1 MKTIVYAHPW
11 DGSYNHAILTS
22 ITEKL
27 ETKREPFQVI
37 DLYKD
42 GFNPVFTAEELKHF
56 HKGETPYS
64 LVKDYQEKLKQS
76 TELIFIFPV
85 WWWDLPAI
93 LKGFIDKVMLSGF
106 AFIEDQNT
114 GTLKGLLTNIK
125 KTTVTEKLETKREPF
140 QVIDLY
146 KDGFNP
152 VFTAEELKHFHKGET
167 PYSLVKDYQEK
178 LKQSTELIFI
188 FPVWW
193 WDLPA
198 ILKGFIDKVML
209 SGFAFIE
216 DQNTGT
222 LKGLLTNI
230 KKTTVTEKLETKRE
244 PFQVIDL
251 YKDGFNPVFTAEE
264 LKHFHK
270 GETPYSLVKDY
281 QEKLKQSTELIFIF
295 PVWWW
300 DLPAILKGFI
310 DKVMLSGFAFI
321 EDQNTGTL
329 KGLLTNIKKTTVI
342 STSTT
347 DKEYIESE
355 AGNAIQSVF
364 INRTLADLG
373 LKNESTKWI
382 HFSRVNLTT
391 DEKRKQ
397 FLKEISQ
404 NI

>member
-27 ETKREPFQVI
+27 ETKKEPFQVI

-76 TELIFIFPV
+76 TELVFIFPV
-85 WWWDLPAI
+85 WWWDLPAM

-114 GTLKGLLTNIK
+114 GTL
-125 KTTVTEKLETKREPF
+125 
-140 QVIDLY
+140 Q
-146 KDGFNP
+146 
-152 VFTAEELKHFHKGET
+152 
-167 PYSLVKDYQEK
+167 
-178 LKQSTELIFI
+178 
-188 FPVWW
+188 
-193 WDLPA
+193 
-198 ILKGFIDKVML
+198 
-209 SGFAFIE
+209 
-216 DQNTGT
+216 
-222 LKGLLTNI
+222 
-230 KKTTVTEKLETKRE
+230 
-244 PFQVIDL
+244 
-251 YKDGFNPVFTAEE
+251 
-264 LKHFHK
+264 
-270 GETPYSLVKDY
+270 
-281 QEKLKQSTELIFIF
+281 
-295 PVWWW
+295 
-300 DLPAILKGFI
+300 
-310 DKVMLSGFAFI
+310 
-321 EDQNTGTL
+321 
-329 KGLLTNIKKTTVI
+329 GLLTNIKKTTVI

-364 INRTLADLG
+364 IDRTLADLG
-373 LKNESTKWI
+373 IKNESTKWI

>member
-114 GTLKGLLTNIK
+114 GTL
-125 KTTVTEKLETKREPF
+125 
-140 QVIDLY
+140 Q
-146 KDGFNP
+146 
-152 VFTAEELKHFHKGET
+152 
-167 PYSLVKDYQEK
+167 
-178 LKQSTELIFI
+178 
-188 FPVWW
+188 
-193 WDLPA
+193 
-198 ILKGFIDKVML
+198 
-209 SGFAFIE
+209 
-216 DQNTGT
+216 
-222 LKGLLTNI
+222 
-230 KKTTVTEKLETKRE
+230 
-244 PFQVIDL
+244 
-251 YKDGFNPVFTAEE
+251 
-264 LKHFHK
+264 
-270 GETPYSLVKDY
+270 
-281 QEKLKQSTELIFIF
+281 
-295 PVWWW
+295 
-300 DLPAILKGFI
+300 
-310 DKVMLSGFAFI
+310 
-321 EDQNTGTL
+321 
-329 KGLLTNIKKTTVI
+329 GLLTNIKKTTVI

-364 INRTLADLG
+364 IDRTLADLG
-373 LKNESTKWI
+373 IKNDSTKWI

>member
-27 ETKREPFQVI
+27 ETKRETFQVI

-76 TELIFIFPV
+76 TELVFIFPV
-85 WWWDLPAI
+85 WWWDLPAM

-114 GTLKGLLTNIK
+114 GTL
-125 KTTVTEKLETKREPF
+125 
-140 QVIDLY
+140 Q
-146 KDGFNP
+146 
-152 VFTAEELKHFHKGET
+152 
-167 PYSLVKDYQEK
+167 
-178 LKQSTELIFI
+178 
-188 FPVWW
+188 
-193 WDLPA
+193 
-198 ILKGFIDKVML
+198 
-209 SGFAFIE
+209 
-216 DQNTGT
+216 
-222 LKGLLTNI
+222 
-230 KKTTVTEKLETKRE
+230 
-244 PFQVIDL
+244 
-251 YKDGFNPVFTAEE
+251 
-264 LKHFHK
+264 
-270 GETPYSLVKDY
+270 
-281 QEKLKQSTELIFIF
+281 
-295 PVWWW
+295 
-300 DLPAILKGFI
+300 
-310 DKVMLSGFAFI
+310 
-321 EDQNTGTL
+321 
-329 KGLLTNIKKTTVI
+329 GLLTNIKKTTVI

-364 INRTLADLG
+364 IDRTLADLG
-373 LKNESTKWI
+373 IKNESTNWI

>member
-27 ETKREPFQVI
+27 ETKKEPFQVI

-56 HKGETPYS
+56 HKGETPYP

-76 TELIFIFPV
+76 TELVFIFPV
-85 WWWDLPAI
+85 WWWDLPAM

-114 GTLKGLLTNIK
+114 GTLQGLLT
-125 KTTVTEKLETKREPF
+125 
-140 QVIDLY
+140 
-146 KDGFNP
+146 
-152 VFTAEELKHFHKGET
+152 
-167 PYSLVKDYQEK
+167 S
-178 LKQSTELIFI
+178 
-188 FPVWW
+188 
-193 WDLPA
+193 
-198 ILKGFIDKVML
+198 
-209 SGFAFIE
+209 
-216 DQNTGT
+216 
-222 LKGLLTNI
+222 
-230 KKTTVTEKLETKRE
+230 
-244 PFQVIDL
+244 
-251 YKDGFNPVFTAEE
+251 
-264 LKHFHK
+264 
-270 GETPYSLVKDY
+270 
-281 QEKLKQSTELIFIF
+281 
-295 PVWWW
+295 
-300 DLPAILKGFI
+300 
-310 DKVMLSGFAFI
+310 
-321 EDQNTGTL
+321 
-329 KGLLTNIKKTTVI
+329 IKKTTVI

-364 INRTLADLG
+364 IDRTLADLG
-373 LKNESTKWI
+373 IKNESTKWI

>member
-76 TELIFIFPV
+76 TELVFIFPV
-85 WWWDLPAI
+85 WWWDLPAM

-114 GTLKGLLTNIK
+114 GTL
-125 KTTVTEKLETKREPF
+125 
-140 QVIDLY
+140 Q
-146 KDGFNP
+146 
-152 VFTAEELKHFHKGET
+152 
-167 PYSLVKDYQEK
+167 
-178 LKQSTELIFI
+178 
-188 FPVWW
+188 
-193 WDLPA
+193 
-198 ILKGFIDKVML
+198 
-209 SGFAFIE
+209 
-216 DQNTGT
+216 
-222 LKGLLTNI
+222 
-230 KKTTVTEKLETKRE
+230 
-244 PFQVIDL
+244 
-251 YKDGFNPVFTAEE
+251 
-264 LKHFHK
+264 
-270 GETPYSLVKDY
+270 
-281 QEKLKQSTELIFIF
+281 
-295 PVWWW
+295 
-300 DLPAILKGFI
+300 
-310 DKVMLSGFAFI
+310 
-321 EDQNTGTL
+321 
-329 KGLLTNIKKTTVI
+329 GLLTNIKKTTVI

-364 INRTLADLG
+364 IDRTLADLG
-373 LKNESTKWI
+373 IKNESTKWI

-404 NI
+404 II

>member
-22 ITEKL
+22 I
-27 ETKREPFQVI
+27 
-37 DLYKD
+37 
-42 GFNPVFTAEELKHF
+42 
-56 HKGETPYS
+56 
-64 LVKDYQEKLKQS
+64 
-76 TELIFIFPV
+76 
-85 WWWDLPAI
+85 
-93 LKGFIDKVMLSGF
+93 
-106 AFIEDQNT
+106 
-114 GTLKGLLTNIK
+114 
-125 KTTVTEKLETKREPF
+125 
-140 QVIDLY
+140 
-146 KDGFNP
+146 
-152 VFTAEELKHFHKGET
+152 
-167 PYSLVKDYQEK
+167 
-178 LKQSTELIFI
+178 
-188 FPVWW
+188 
-193 WDLPA
+193 
-198 ILKGFIDKVML
+198 
-209 SGFAFIE
+209 
-216 DQNTGT
+216 
-222 LKGLLTNI
+222 
-230 KKTTVTEKLETKRE
+230 TEKLETKRE

-382 HFSRVNLTT
+382 HLSRVNLTT

>member
-114 GTLKGLLTNIK
+114 GTL
-125 KTTVTEKLETKREPF
+125 
-140 QVIDLY
+140 Q
-146 KDGFNP
+146 
-152 VFTAEELKHFHKGET
+152 
-167 PYSLVKDYQEK
+167 
-178 LKQSTELIFI
+178 
-188 FPVWW
+188 
-193 WDLPA
+193 
-198 ILKGFIDKVML
+198 
-209 SGFAFIE
+209 
-216 DQNTGT
+216 
-222 LKGLLTNI
+222 
-230 KKTTVTEKLETKRE
+230 
-244 PFQVIDL
+244 
-251 YKDGFNPVFTAEE
+251 
-264 LKHFHK
+264 
-270 GETPYSLVKDY
+270 
-281 QEKLKQSTELIFIF
+281 
-295 PVWWW
+295 
-300 DLPAILKGFI
+300 
-310 DKVMLSGFAFI
+310 
-321 EDQNTGTL
+321 
-329 KGLLTNIKKTTVI
+329 GLLTNIKKTTVI

>member
-85 WWWDLPAI
+85 WWWDLPAM

-114 GTLKGLLTNIK
+114 GTL
-125 KTTVTEKLETKREPF
+125 
-140 QVIDLY
+140 Q
-146 KDGFNP
+146 
-152 VFTAEELKHFHKGET
+152 
-167 PYSLVKDYQEK
+167 
-178 LKQSTELIFI
+178 
-188 FPVWW
+188 
-193 WDLPA
+193 
-198 ILKGFIDKVML
+198 
-209 SGFAFIE
+209 
-216 DQNTGT
+216 
-222 LKGLLTNI
+222 
-230 KKTTVTEKLETKRE
+230 
-244 PFQVIDL
+244 
-251 YKDGFNPVFTAEE
+251 
-264 LKHFHK
+264 
-270 GETPYSLVKDY
+270 
-281 QEKLKQSTELIFIF
+281 
-295 PVWWW
+295 
-300 DLPAILKGFI
+300 
-310 DKVMLSGFAFI
+310 
-321 EDQNTGTL
+321 
-329 KGLLTNIKKTTVI
+329 GLLTNIKKTTVI

-397 FLKEISQ
+397 FLKDISQ

>member
-27 ETKREPFQVI
+27 ETKKEPFQVI

-76 TELIFIFPV
+76 TELVFIFPV
-85 WWWDLPAI
+85 WWWDLPA
-93 LKGFIDKVMLSGF
+93 M
-106 AFIEDQNT
+106 
-114 GTLKGLLTNIK
+114 
-125 KTTVTEKLETKREPF
+125 
-140 QVIDLY
+140 
-146 KDGFNP
+146 
-152 VFTAEELKHFHKGET
+152 
-167 PYSLVKDYQEK
+167 
-178 LKQSTELIFI
+178 
-188 FPVWW
+188 
-193 WDLPA
+193 
-198 ILKGFIDKVML
+198 
-209 SGFAFIE
+209 
-216 DQNTGT
+216 
-222 LKGLLTNI
+222 
-230 KKTTVTEKLETKRE
+230 
-244 PFQVIDL
+244 
-251 YKDGFNPVFTAEE
+251 
-264 LKHFHK
+264 
-270 GETPYSLVKDY
+270 
-281 QEKLKQSTELIFIF
+281 
-295 PVWWW
+295 
-300 DLPAILKGFI
+300 LKGFI

-364 INRTLADLG
+364 IDRTLADLG

-404 NI
+404 II

>member
-27 ETKREPFQVI
+27 ETKKEPFQVI

-76 TELIFIFPV
+76 TELVFIFPV
-85 WWWDLPAI
+85 WWWDLPAM

-114 GTLKGLLTNIK
+114 GTL
-125 KTTVTEKLETKREPF
+125 
-140 QVIDLY
+140 Q
-146 KDGFNP
+146 
-152 VFTAEELKHFHKGET
+152 
-167 PYSLVKDYQEK
+167 
-178 LKQSTELIFI
+178 
-188 FPVWW
+188 
-193 WDLPA
+193 
-198 ILKGFIDKVML
+198 
-209 SGFAFIE
+209 
-216 DQNTGT
+216 
-222 LKGLLTNI
+222 
-230 KKTTVTEKLETKRE
+230 
-244 PFQVIDL
+244 
-251 YKDGFNPVFTAEE
+251 
-264 LKHFHK
+264 
-270 GETPYSLVKDY
+270 
-281 QEKLKQSTELIFIF
+281 
-295 PVWWW
+295 
-300 DLPAILKGFI
+300 
-310 DKVMLSGFAFI
+310 
-321 EDQNTGTL
+321 
-329 KGLLTNIKKTTVI
+329 GLLTNIKKTTVI

-364 INRTLADLG
+364 IDRTLADLEI
-373 LKNESTKWI
+373 KNESTKWI

>member
-22 ITEKL
+22 ITENL
-27 ETKREPFQVI
+27 ETKKEPFQVI

-56 HKGETPYS
+56 HKGETPYP

-76 TELIFIFPV
+76 TELVFIFPV
-85 WWWDLPAI
+85 WWWDLPAM

-114 GTLKGLLTNIK
+114 GTLQGLLT
-125 KTTVTEKLETKREPF
+125 
-140 QVIDLY
+140 
-146 KDGFNP
+146 
-152 VFTAEELKHFHKGET
+152 
-167 PYSLVKDYQEK
+167 S
-178 LKQSTELIFI
+178 
-188 FPVWW
+188 
-193 WDLPA
+193 
-198 ILKGFIDKVML
+198 
-209 SGFAFIE
+209 
-216 DQNTGT
+216 
-222 LKGLLTNI
+222 
-230 KKTTVTEKLETKRE
+230 
-244 PFQVIDL
+244 
-251 YKDGFNPVFTAEE
+251 
-264 LKHFHK
+264 
-270 GETPYSLVKDY
+270 
-281 QEKLKQSTELIFIF
+281 
-295 PVWWW
+295 
-300 DLPAILKGFI
+300 
-310 DKVMLSGFAFI
+310 
-321 EDQNTGTL
+321 
-329 KGLLTNIKKTTVI
+329 IKKTTVI

-364 INRTLADLG
+364 IDRTLADLG
-373 LKNESTKWI
+373 IKNESTKWI

>member
-27 ETKREPFQVI
+27 ETKKEPFQVI

-76 TELIFIFPV
+76 TELVFIFPV

-114 GTLKGLLTNIK
+114 GTL
-125 KTTVTEKLETKREPF
+125 
-140 QVIDLY
+140 Q
-146 KDGFNP
+146 
-152 VFTAEELKHFHKGET
+152 
-167 PYSLVKDYQEK
+167 
-178 LKQSTELIFI
+178 
-188 FPVWW
+188 
-193 WDLPA
+193 
-198 ILKGFIDKVML
+198 
-209 SGFAFIE
+209 
-216 DQNTGT
+216 
-222 LKGLLTNI
+222 
-230 KKTTVTEKLETKRE
+230 
-244 PFQVIDL
+244 
-251 YKDGFNPVFTAEE
+251 
-264 LKHFHK
+264 
-270 GETPYSLVKDY
+270 
-281 QEKLKQSTELIFIF
+281 
-295 PVWWW
+295 
-300 DLPAILKGFI
+300 
-310 DKVMLSGFAFI
+310 
-321 EDQNTGTL
+321 
-329 KGLLTNIKKTTVI
+329 GLLTNIKKTTVI

-347 DKEYIESE
+347 DKEYIEFE

-364 INRTLADLG
+364 IDRTLADLG
-373 LKNESTKWI
+373 IKNESTKWI

>member
-76 TELIFIFPV
+76 TELVFIFPV
-85 WWWDLPAI
+85 WWWDLPAM

-114 GTLKGLLTNIK
+114 GTL
-125 KTTVTEKLETKREPF
+125 
-140 QVIDLY
+140 Q
-146 KDGFNP
+146 
-152 VFTAEELKHFHKGET
+152 
-167 PYSLVKDYQEK
+167 
-178 LKQSTELIFI
+178 
-188 FPVWW
+188 
-193 WDLPA
+193 
-198 ILKGFIDKVML
+198 
-209 SGFAFIE
+209 
-216 DQNTGT
+216 
-222 LKGLLTNI
+222 
-230 KKTTVTEKLETKRE
+230 
-244 PFQVIDL
+244 
-251 YKDGFNPVFTAEE
+251 
-264 LKHFHK
+264 
-270 GETPYSLVKDY
+270 
-281 QEKLKQSTELIFIF
+281 
-295 PVWWW
+295 
-300 DLPAILKGFI
+300 
-310 DKVMLSGFAFI
+310 
-321 EDQNTGTL
+321 
-329 KGLLTNIKKTTVI
+329 GLLTNIKKTTVI

-404 NI
+404 II

>member
-76 TELIFIFPV
+76 TELVFIFPV
-85 WWWDLPAI
+85 WWWDLPAM

-114 GTLKGLLTNIK
+114 GTL
-125 KTTVTEKLETKREPF
+125 
-140 QVIDLY
+140 Q
-146 KDGFNP
+146 
-152 VFTAEELKHFHKGET
+152 
-167 PYSLVKDYQEK
+167 
-178 LKQSTELIFI
+178 
-188 FPVWW
+188 
-193 WDLPA
+193 
-198 ILKGFIDKVML
+198 
-209 SGFAFIE
+209 
-216 DQNTGT
+216 
-222 LKGLLTNI
+222 
-230 KKTTVTEKLETKRE
+230 
-244 PFQVIDL
+244 
-251 YKDGFNPVFTAEE
+251 
-264 LKHFHK
+264 
-270 GETPYSLVKDY
+270 
-281 QEKLKQSTELIFIF
+281 
-295 PVWWW
+295 
-300 DLPAILKGFI
+300 
-310 DKVMLSGFAFI
+310 
-321 EDQNTGTL
+321 
-329 KGLLTNIKKTTVI
+329 GLLTNIKKTTVI

-397 FLKEISQ
+397 FLKDISQ

>member
-27 ETKREPFQVI
+27 ETKKEPFQVI

-76 TELIFIFPV
+76 TELVFIFPV
-85 WWWDLPAI
+85 WWWDLPA
-93 LKGFIDKVMLSGF
+93 M
-106 AFIEDQNT
+106 
-114 GTLKGLLTNIK
+114 
-125 KTTVTEKLETKREPF
+125 
-140 QVIDLY
+140 
-146 KDGFNP
+146 
-152 VFTAEELKHFHKGET
+152 
-167 PYSLVKDYQEK
+167 
-178 LKQSTELIFI
+178 
-188 FPVWW
+188 
-193 WDLPA
+193 
-198 ILKGFIDKVML
+198 
-209 SGFAFIE
+209 
-216 DQNTGT
+216 
-222 LKGLLTNI
+222 
-230 KKTTVTEKLETKRE
+230 
-244 PFQVIDL
+244 
-251 YKDGFNPVFTAEE
+251 
-264 LKHFHK
+264 
-270 GETPYSLVKDY
+270 
-281 QEKLKQSTELIFIF
+281 
-295 PVWWW
+295 
-300 DLPAILKGFI
+300 LKGFI

-347 DKEYIESE
+347 DKDYIESE

-404 NI
+404 II

>member
-76 TELIFIFPV
+76 TELVFIFPV
-85 WWWDLPAI
+85 WWWDLPA
-93 LKGFIDKVMLSGF
+93 M
-106 AFIEDQNT
+106 
-114 GTLKGLLTNIK
+114 
-125 KTTVTEKLETKREPF
+125 
-140 QVIDLY
+140 
-146 KDGFNP
+146 
-152 VFTAEELKHFHKGET
+152 
-167 PYSLVKDYQEK
+167 
-178 LKQSTELIFI
+178 
-188 FPVWW
+188 
-193 WDLPA
+193 
-198 ILKGFIDKVML
+198 
-209 SGFAFIE
+209 
-216 DQNTGT
+216 
-222 LKGLLTNI
+222 
-230 KKTTVTEKLETKRE
+230 
-244 PFQVIDL
+244 
-251 YKDGFNPVFTAEE
+251 
-264 LKHFHK
+264 
-270 GETPYSLVKDY
+270 
-281 QEKLKQSTELIFIF
+281 
-295 PVWWW
+295 
-300 DLPAILKGFI
+300 LKGFI

-347 DKEYIESE
+347 DKDYIESE

-397 FLKEISQ
+397 LLKEISQ
-404 NI
+404 II

>member
-76 TELIFIFPV
+76 TELVFIFPV
-85 WWWDLPAI
+85 WWWDLPAM

-114 GTLKGLLTNIK
+114 GTL
-125 KTTVTEKLETKREPF
+125 
-140 QVIDLY
+140 Q
-146 KDGFNP
+146 
-152 VFTAEELKHFHKGET
+152 
-167 PYSLVKDYQEK
+167 
-178 LKQSTELIFI
+178 
-188 FPVWW
+188 
-193 WDLPA
+193 
-198 ILKGFIDKVML
+198 
-209 SGFAFIE
+209 
-216 DQNTGT
+216 
-222 LKGLLTNI
+222 
-230 KKTTVTEKLETKRE
+230 
-244 PFQVIDL
+244 
-251 YKDGFNPVFTAEE
+251 
-264 LKHFHK
+264 
-270 GETPYSLVKDY
+270 
-281 QEKLKQSTELIFIF
+281 
-295 PVWWW
+295 
-300 DLPAILKGFI
+300 
-310 DKVMLSGFAFI
+310 
-321 EDQNTGTL
+321 
-329 KGLLTNIKKTTVI
+329 GLLTNIKKTTVI

>member
-56 HKGETPYS
+56 HKGETPYL

-76 TELIFIFPV
+76 TELVFIFPV
-85 WWWDLPAI
+85 WWWDLPA
-93 LKGFIDKVMLSGF
+93 M
-106 AFIEDQNT
+106 
-114 GTLKGLLTNIK
+114 
-125 KTTVTEKLETKREPF
+125 
-140 QVIDLY
+140 
-146 KDGFNP
+146 
-152 VFTAEELKHFHKGET
+152 
-167 PYSLVKDYQEK
+167 
-178 LKQSTELIFI
+178 
-188 FPVWW
+188 
-193 WDLPA
+193 
-198 ILKGFIDKVML
+198 
-209 SGFAFIE
+209 
-216 DQNTGT
+216 
-222 LKGLLTNI
+222 
-230 KKTTVTEKLETKRE
+230 
-244 PFQVIDL
+244 
-251 YKDGFNPVFTAEE
+251 
-264 LKHFHK
+264 
-270 GETPYSLVKDY
+270 
-281 QEKLKQSTELIFIF
+281 
-295 PVWWW
+295 
-300 DLPAILKGFI
+300 LKGFI

-347 DKEYIESE
+347 DKDYIESE

-404 NI
+404 II

>member
-76 TELIFIFPV
+76 TELVFIFPV
-85 WWWDLPAI
+85 WWWDLPA
-93 LKGFIDKVMLSGF
+93 M
-106 AFIEDQNT
+106 
-114 GTLKGLLTNIK
+114 
-125 KTTVTEKLETKREPF
+125 
-140 QVIDLY
+140 
-146 KDGFNP
+146 
-152 VFTAEELKHFHKGET
+152 
-167 PYSLVKDYQEK
+167 
-178 LKQSTELIFI
+178 
-188 FPVWW
+188 
-193 WDLPA
+193 
-198 ILKGFIDKVML
+198 
-209 SGFAFIE
+209 
-216 DQNTGT
+216 
-222 LKGLLTNI
+222 
-230 KKTTVTEKLETKRE
+230 
-244 PFQVIDL
+244 
-251 YKDGFNPVFTAEE
+251 
-264 LKHFHK
+264 
-270 GETPYSLVKDY
+270 
-281 QEKLKQSTELIFIF
+281 
-295 PVWWW
+295 
-300 DLPAILKGFI
+300 LKGFI

-373 LKNESTKWI
+373 IKNDSTKWI

>member
-27 ETKREPFQVI
+27 ETKKEPFQVI

-76 TELIFIFPV
+76 TELVFIFPV
-85 WWWDLPAI
+85 WWWDLPAM

-114 GTLKGLLTNIK
+114 GTL
-125 KTTVTEKLETKREPF
+125 
-140 QVIDLY
+140 Q
-146 KDGFNP
+146 
-152 VFTAEELKHFHKGET
+152 
-167 PYSLVKDYQEK
+167 
-178 LKQSTELIFI
+178 
-188 FPVWW
+188 
-193 WDLPA
+193 
-198 ILKGFIDKVML
+198 
-209 SGFAFIE
+209 
-216 DQNTGT
+216 
-222 LKGLLTNI
+222 
-230 KKTTVTEKLETKRE
+230 
-244 PFQVIDL
+244 
-251 YKDGFNPVFTAEE
+251 
-264 LKHFHK
+264 
-270 GETPYSLVKDY
+270 
-281 QEKLKQSTELIFIF
+281 
-295 PVWWW
+295 
-300 DLPAILKGFI
+300 
-310 DKVMLSGFAFI
+310 
-321 EDQNTGTL
+321 
-329 KGLLTNIKKTTVI
+329 GLLTNIKKTTVI

-347 DKEYIESE
+347 DKEYIEFE

-364 INRTLADLG
+364 IDRTLADLG
-373 LKNESTKWI
+373 IKNESTKWI

>member
-27 ETKREPFQVI
+27 ETKRETFQVI

-56 HKGETPYS
+56 HKGETPYL

-76 TELIFIFPV
+76 TELV
-85 WWWDLPAI
+85 
-93 LKGFIDKVMLSGF
+93 
-106 AFIEDQNT
+106 
-114 GTLKGLLTNIK
+114 
-125 KTTVTEKLETKREPF
+125 
-140 QVIDLY
+140 
-146 KDGFNP
+146 
-152 VFTAEELKHFHKGET
+152 
-167 PYSLVKDYQEK
+167 
-178 LKQSTELIFI
+178 
-188 FPVWW
+188 
-193 WDLPA
+193 
-198 ILKGFIDKVML
+198 
-209 SGFAFIE
+209 
-216 DQNTGT
+216 
-222 LKGLLTNI
+222 
-230 KKTTVTEKLETKRE
+230 
-244 PFQVIDL
+244 
-251 YKDGFNPVFTAEE
+251 
-264 LKHFHK
+264 
-270 GETPYSLVKDY
+270 
-281 QEKLKQSTELIFIF
+281 FIF